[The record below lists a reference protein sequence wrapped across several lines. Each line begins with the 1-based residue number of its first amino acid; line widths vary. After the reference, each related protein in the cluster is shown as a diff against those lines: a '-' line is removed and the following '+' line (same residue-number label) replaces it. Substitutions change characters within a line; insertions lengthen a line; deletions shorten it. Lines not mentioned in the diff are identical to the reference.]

1 MLQES
6 LSPLDSTCC
15 LQESLS
21 LLHIS
26 RKPLAIEQLSFG
38 SQMIPVK
45 HIGSLHI
52 LQDHLLPFMSDSRH
66 PPDTLFLVLE
76 EDWRCYEADCN
87 VSTKYLVA
95 QHPPA
100 VRMPTGMRDDLGE
113 YEVDV
118 EDVLDATMKAA
129 PWNKSEAGAGQ
140 PSALGEPFAP
150 GAGGATL
157 GQPSA
162 ASVEN
167 MWYTRPSR
175 VKGDAAAP
183 SEELEDIVKLCTA
196 AHRRGKGGL
205 VWLSWDGGGDSGRKL
220 APCHASTL
228 LAVSHLTA
236 VVMLSE
242 FDKFTF
248 RHFDLALRARLE
260 EEPGCAA
267 QYQACYVCKSIGH
280 YVGHLS
286 GCQEGLGFRR
296 ADWRHSWVQEGVRPR
311 PGQEDRW
318 LCDFSKS
325 GGPNYICKV
334 SLPEQGDEDLR
345 WKTQRPP
352 KDGDTTEESEDDD
365 QGGGKSRKTTSS
377 AGGSAGGDPAKG
389 QKSSSGAGSS
399 DLSKKRA
406 QFLPGGYEWPA
417 GNTQR
422 TRRRFRHF
430 LNLSSRRL
438 FVDGKASGID

>member
-1 MLQES
+1 M
-6 LSPLDSTCC
+6 
-15 LQESLS
+15 
-21 LLHIS
+21 
-26 RKPLAIEQLSFG
+26 PLAIEQISFG
-38 SQMIPVK
+38 SQMIPVQ
-45 HIGSLHI
+45 HIGLLHV

-113 YEVDV
+113 YEVDA

-129 PWNKSEAGAGQ
+129 PWNKSEAVAGQ
-140 PSALGEPFAP
+140 PSAPGEPFAP

-157 GQPSA
+157 EQPNAVSE
-162 ASVEN
+162 EN

-175 VKGDAAAP
+175 VKGDAGP
-183 SEELEDIVKLCTA
+183 PTEELQDIVKLCTA
-196 AHRRGKGGL
+196 AHRHGKGGL
-205 VWLSWDGGGDSGRKL
+205 VWLSWDGGAASGRKL
-220 APCHASTL
+220 SPCHASTL

-242 FDKFTF
+242 FAKFSF

-260 EEPGCAA
+260 EEEGCAA
-267 QYQACYVCKSIGH
+267 RYQASYVCKSIGH

-296 ADWRHSWVQEGVRPR
+296 ADWQNSWVQEGVRPR
-311 PGQEDRW
+311 AGQEDRW
-318 LCDFSKS
+318 LCDFSRS
-325 GGPNYICKV
+325 GGPSYICKV
-334 SLPEQGDEDLR
+334 SLPERGKEDLR
-345 WKTQRPP
+345 WKTQHPP

-365 QGGGKSRKTTSS
+365 QGGGKSRKTSSS
-377 AGGSAGGDPAKG
+377 AAGSAGGDPAKG

-417 GNTQR
+417 ENTSR
-422 TRRRFRHF
+422 SRRRFRHY
-430 LNLSSRRL
+430 LSMSSRRI
-438 FVDGKASGID
+438 FVDDKASRNDRHPLPR

>member
-1 MLQES
+1 ML
-6 LSPLDSTCC
+6 
-15 LQESLS
+15 
-21 LLHIS
+21 
-26 RKPLAIEQLSFG
+26 LAIEQLRFG
-38 SQMIPVK
+38 SQMIPVQ
-45 HIGSLHI
+45 HIGLLHV

-76 EDWRCYEADCN
+76 EDWRCYEAECN

-100 VRMPTGMRDDLGE
+100 VQMPTGMRDDLGE
-113 YEVDV
+113 YEVDA
-118 EDVLDATMKAA
+118 EDVLDATIQAA
-129 PWNKSEAGAGQ
+129 PWNKSEAVAGQ
-140 PSALGEPFAP
+140 PSAPGEPFAP
-150 GAGGATL
+150 GAGGDTL
-157 GQPSA
+157 EQPKVVSG
-162 ASVEN
+162 EN

-183 SEELEDIVKLCTA
+183 TEELQDIVKLCTA

-205 VWLSWDGGGDSGRKL
+205 VWLSWDGGSTSGRKL
-220 APCHASTL
+220 SPCHASTL

-242 FDKFTF
+242 FEKFSF

-260 EEPGCAA
+260 EEEGCAA
-267 QYQACYVCKSIGH
+267 RYQASYVCKSIGH

-296 ADWRHSWVQEGVRPR
+296 ADWQNSWVQEGVRPR
-311 PGQEDRW
+311 AGQEDRW
-318 LCDFSKS
+318 LCDFSRS

-334 SLPEQGDEDLR
+334 SLPERGDEDLR

-365 QGGGKSRKTTSS
+365 QSGWKSRKTTSS
-377 AGGSAGGDPAKG
+377 VSGSAGGDPAKG

-417 GNTQR
+417 ENTSR
-422 TRRRFRHF
+422 SRRRFRHY
-430 LNLSSRRL
+430 LSMSSRRF
-438 FVDGKASGID
+438 FVDEKASRNDRHPLPS